1 MGGCTEELPD
11 KLVVKGA
18 RMRTR
23 PFVVEISGIGTLVSL
38 EIAGNLAFE
47 FEVPAPE
54 PEAVEAVGAVEIEE
68 EEFVLPTVTPEPP
81 EFETTPIVEP
91 AFTTQ
96 NAVAHFESSALANGL
111 EEFEG
116 LPLSL
121 GGDPFVVKITFPEP
135 PEEPP
140 KPGSAVQAL
149 IVGEDQQAAPGI
161 LAFYDPDSQT
171 GIAWVGF
178 LQKPRPGTLIN
189 ISVILRRHLAASFL
203 PIQALKNL
211 DSDPYV
217 NVYRP
222 ETRSV
227 ENIPVTI
234 ISSEGKRAVVI
245 PALPPGALG
254 LLDPMLPGELQENI
268 QIQSVDLFPD
278 QKKIHWSGLV
288 IDVEGNGS

>member
-1 MGGCTEELPD
+1 MLLMGGCTEELPE
-11 KLVVKGA
+11 KIVVKGA

-23 PFVVEISGIGTLVSL
+23 PFVVEVSGIGTLVSL
-38 EIAGNLAFE
+38 EIAGKLSLKFE
-47 FEVPAPE
+47 IPAPE
-54 PEAVEAVGAVEIEE
+54 PEALEMENEEII
-68 EEFVLPTVTPEPP
+68 FPTVTPEPP
-81 EFETTPIVEP
+81 EFDTTPIVEP
-91 AFTTQ
+91 VFTTK
-96 NAVAHFESSALANGL
+96 NAVAHFESAALANGL

-121 GGDPFVVKITFPEP
+121 GGGPLVVRITFPEP

-140 KPGSAVQAL
+140 KPGSAVRAL
-149 IVGEDQQAAPGI
+149 IVGEEQQAAPGI

-178 LQKPRPGTLIN
+178 LQKPRHGTLIN
-189 ISVILRRHLAASFL
+189 ISVILRRYLAASFL
-203 PIQALKNL
+203 PTQVLEAV

-217 NVYRP
+217 NIYRP

-234 ISSEGKRAVVI
+234 ISSEGKRSVVI

-254 LLDPMLPGELQENI
+254 LLDPMPPGELPENI

-288 IDVEGNGS
+288 IDVEGNDS